1 MSFIKSLF
9 VFSALIASSAFAQ
22 SFQAGEKLTY
32 SVQWH
37 YGPMLITA
45 GHLTSTIQTAATD
58 ADGNA
63 VYPIVAFAKSSG
75 IVNTFY
81 PFHYTIRS
89 WWDQN
94 GFSRRFEMH
103 GAEKSDRK
111 DQVEIYNYTTH
122 QSSMHQVTNRSV
134 DRDYSLADNTQD
146 ILSVLYYFRTAHLP
160 RPGQSGRF
168 PIAYEGAPWHVLVK
182 NVGHEV
188 VKFEGKKVPAD
199 VYQLDFYEGSHLDNA
214 GTKMWVSADS
224 RRLVLK
230 LNSKVKVGKIWVKL
244 DSVK

>member
-1 MSFIKSLF
+1 MFTKTLTIFSLF
-9 VFSALIASSAFAQ
+9 IASSAFAQ
-22 SFQAGEKLTY
+22 PFQPGERLTY

-45 GHLTSTIQTAATD
+45 GHLTSTIQTPVTD
-58 ADGNA
+58 AGGNV

-103 GAEKSDRK
+103 GAEKDDRK
-111 DQVEIYNYTTH
+111 DQVEVYDYTTH
-122 QSSMHQVTNRSV
+122 QSSLHQVTNHTVNR
-134 DRDYSLADNTQD
+134 RYSLANNTQD
-146 ILSVLYYFRTAHLP
+146 ILSVLYFFRTANLP
-160 RPGQSGRF
+160 RPGQNGRF

-182 NVGHEV
+182 NLGREE
-188 VKFEGKKVPAD
+188 VKFDGRKIPAD
-199 VYQLDFYEGSHLDNA
+199 VFQLDFYAGSRLDNA

-244 DSVK
+244 DSVQ